1 MRNKEKRISKEFTK
15 KNSEK
20 FPLTNYKEIWTLW
33 KIGTKKVKKIGKK
46 IQKLEEK
53 TRNLTLGSDKSKE
66 IISKLCSLKNMTSK
80 KKTQSRAQTYL
91 RRNLEL
97 KEQILKMKRGSK
109 I

>member
-46 IQKLEEK
+46 I
-53 TRNLTLGSDKSKE
+53 
-66 IISKLCSLKNMTSK
+66 
-80 KKTQSRAQTYL
+80 
-91 RRNLEL
+91 
-97 KEQILKMKRGSK
+97 
-109 I
+109 